1 MGHRR
6 GAMKIKLSE
15 LKHVIREEIE
25 SQRKDDWDYDVRARS
40 EDQQDKA
47 RLCRAF
53 NDALIGFE
61 QNITN
66 ALQSGLTP
74 NEILELVQDKV
85 NQLSPQEI
93 EPGDDGDRGNEN
105 RDDKEG

>member
-1 MGHRR
+1 
-6 GAMKIKLSE
+6 MKIKLSE
-15 LKHVIREEIE
+15 LKHAIREEIE

-53 NDALIGFE
+53 NDALIGRE

-66 ALQSGLTP
+66 ALQSGLAP

-85 NQLSPQEI
+85 NQLSPQKI

-105 RDDKEG
+105 RNDREG